1 MSEFIGLVI
10 AKETKELRMVVNPDY
25 DEQLNDPCWL
35 TSSDDT
41 FMIKVARRYSELFN
55 QNTMTASGVAYI
67 QTNLE
72 KFLETE

>member
-10 AKETKELRMVVNPDY
+10 AKETKELRMVVNPDH

-35 TSSDDT
+35 ASSDDT